1 MISKLDMLLTE
12 LGCLKNN
19 PKFQP
24 ERGRIPSPQIT
35 IEIELKYHYPAL
47 RFNSVL
53 IEKSYL
59 VFVQNFMNFLPKR
72 ASKNEI
78 EARKRQLLL
87 QNYIIMILYP

>member
-1 MISKLDMLLTE
+1 MLLTE

-47 RFNSVL
+47 RFNFVL
-53 IEKSYL
+53 IEKILL
-59 VFVQNFMNFLPKR
+59 VICTKFYEFP
-72 ASKNEI
+72 SKTSF
-78 EARKRQLLL
+78 
-87 QNYIIMILYP
+87 